1 MSVIVATALVAAVP
15 VLFTVNVYEAGTPTV
30 NDAAEAVFVR
40 VSCGV
45 LTGVVIDGVQRAA
58 AGQVGS
64 PPPLMLAVFVTL
76 GVAATVGV
84 TGIVKLVLPPTARPA
99 ATVHVTV

>member
-1 MSVIVATALVAAVP
+1 
-15 VLFTVNVYEAGTPTV
+15 V
-30 NDAAEAVFVR
+30 NDAAEAVFVI

-45 LTGVVIDGVQRAA
+45 LTVVVIDGVQRAA

-64 PPPLMLAVFVTL
+64 PPPDTLAVFVTL

-84 TGIVKLVLPPTARPA
+84 TGIMKLVLPPAAKPA
-99 ATVHVTV
+99 ATVQVTV